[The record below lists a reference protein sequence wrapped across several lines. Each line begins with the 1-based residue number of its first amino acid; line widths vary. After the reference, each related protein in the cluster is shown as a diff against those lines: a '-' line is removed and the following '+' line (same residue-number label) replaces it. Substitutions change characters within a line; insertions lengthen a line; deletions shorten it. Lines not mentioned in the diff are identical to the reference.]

1 MIFWIVIGLA
11 LVVAAPFAFESW
23 RKVPA
28 MPPDAA
34 GERLRL
40 SQGTTYVEWIG
51 PARGPVV
58 VAVHGLTTPSPVWR
72 RLAERLGRAGY
83 RVLVYDLYGR
93 GLSGN
98 APGDQDPEF
107 FLRQLR
113 DVLDHHGLDEDV
125 TLMGYSMGGA
135 IVTAFAA
142 AHPERIKRLI
152 LLAPVGLGH
161 RIGGFLPFCAR
172 LPLVGDWLW
181 LAVGP
186 LGLRATIRRLPE
198 APEIAEVQ
206 RAETRRRG
214 YFPSVLSSFRHTIGV
229 DQTAE
234 HRALYDQVVPVMAI
248 WGDKDESIPIEG
260 VGRLAQANRDAK
272 QEVVRGA
279 GHALPVT
286 HVDEVSGHIVSIL
299 RER

>member
-186 LGLRATIRRLPE
+186 LGAALARSGASLPRPTV
-198 APEIAEVQ
+198 AACIGAAE
-206 RAETRRRG
+206 G
-214 YFPSVLSSFRHTIGV
+214 
-229 DQTAE
+229 
-234 HRALYDQVVPVMAI
+234 
-248 WGDKDESIPIEG
+248 
-260 VGRLAQANRDAK
+260 
-272 QEVVRGA
+272 
-279 GHALPVT
+279 ALPHGKLPFLGECRGGAV
-286 HVDEVSGHIVSIL
+286 GH
-299 RER
+299 RELH